1 MRHLGQSTFEFTDIT
16 SRVISGTVSHDAFG
30 AAYFTDC
37 PHTKSSGECICPV
50 DGAEVYVKRASG
62 EEETV
67 ELNDGKFAQ
76 SVFEGETVTIGL
88 RKYNGTNGDLS
99 HSFLVTH
106 DADNATVQNGIC
118 RDKSN
123 VCGGGEPDCEPSDGT
138 CSRRSADH
146 ASSPTPVQTFHLSS
160 RMCNVS

>member
-76 SVFEGETVTIGL
+76 SVFEGETV
-88 RKYNGTNGDLS
+88 
-99 HSFLVTH
+99 
-106 DADNATVQNGIC
+106 
-118 RDKSN
+118 
-123 VCGGGEPDCEPSDGT
+123 GGAASLDRGHEPDAHILDPPRPAGRRLLRRAHRGLHHLYVDG
-138 CSRRSADH
+138 H
-146 ASSPTPVQTFHLSS
+146 
-160 RMCNVS
+160 

>member
-1 MRHLGQSTFEFTDIT
+1 MNIEPSW
-16 SRVISGTVSHDAFG
+16 RVSAHNWRQKTNHIANWNRRLLPPREAPREAFFV
-30 AAYFTDC
+30 AEAY
-37 PHTKSSGECICPV
+37 
-50 DGAEVYVKRASG
+50 GAEVYVKRASG